1 MNIGTEGRREKSTI
15 HCIWRIKNNAFL
27 FIHTISYYRLDVFK
41 MIIKTD
47 NLKYFNNISYH

>member
-47 NLKYFNNISYH
+47 NLKF